1 MPKTPADRRGL
12 SAEDLRVWRAA
23 AGAAEP
29 LRAHDSGAA
38 APAPGEAPP
47 PRRPARRAPPPSSSS
62 LPAGAPPLPAG
73 APGGVDARTRQRLRR
88 GQLPIDRRLDLH
100 GMTQREAHGALAR
113 ALAAAQAAGARCAL
127 VVTGKGDISG
137 GTGVLRRAVPRWL
150 GEAPNVA
157 RVLDFAEARQR
168 DGGAGALYVLLR
180 RRRR

>member
-12 SAEDLRVWRAA
+12 SEEDLRVWRAA
-23 AGAAEP
+23 AGAADP

-38 APAPGEAPP
+38 TPAPGEAPP
-47 PRRPARRAPPPSSSS
+47 PRRPARRAPPPS
-62 LPAGAPPLPAG
+62 PPPPPLPAG
-73 APGGVDARTRQRLRR
+73 AAGGVDARTRQRLRR

-150 GEAPNVA
+150 GEAPNAA

>member
-1 MPKTPADRRGL
+1 MIPKTPADRGGL
-12 SAEDLRVWRAA
+12 SDEDLRVWRAA

-29 LRAHDSGAA
+29 LPGRRSG

-47 PRRPARRAPPPSSSS
+47 PRRPARRATPPPSS
-62 LPAGAPPLPAG
+62 PTGD
-73 APGGVDARTRQRLRR
+73 PGGVDARTRQRLRR
-88 GQLPIDRRLDLH
+88 GQLPVDRRLDLH
-100 GMTQREAHGALAR
+100 GMTQREAHAALAR

-127 VVTGKGDISG
+127 VITGKGDISG
-137 GTGVLRRAVPRWL
+137 ETGVLRRMVPRWL
-150 GEAPNVA
+150 REAPNDA

>member
-1 MPKTPADRRGL
+1 MPKTPIDRRGL
-12 SAEDLRVWRAA
+12 SEEDLRVWRAA
-23 AGAAEP
+23 AGAADP
-29 LRAHDSGAA
+29 LPGRRSGAA
-38 APAPGEAPP
+38 ATAPGEAPP
-47 PRRPARRAPPPSSSS
+47 PRRPARRAPPPPSPPSS
-62 LPAGAPPLPAG
+62 LPAGTA
-73 APGGVDARTRQRLRR
+73 GGVDARTRQRLRR
-88 GQLPIDRRLDLH
+88 GQVPIDRRLDLH

-150 GEAPNVA
+150 GEAPNAA

-180 RRRR
+180 RRRS